1 MAKPATIQQNS
12 LWKSL
17 FMILNVEGQPTQSRI
32 SDNLLVIFC
41 YASITRVVISL
52 VLWLVISYQ
61 VEEQRLGNILP
72 IVDASLLTLYLL
84 ATPLQGLL
92 KERYLLIAL
101 AWATIIPLLTSSF
114 TMVLFYTTPIPE
126 MIEVQMGLIE
136 NFVIFYNIGLTLPIL
151 LIPLLIV
158 GWLYTRQTIIFYLI
172 GITIFDAVIIT
183 LFVPLGSRVLIAFFL
198 ILFRLLILAFVGLI
212 VNYLVT
218 IQRTQAKALRNYAT
232 TREHL
237 IASQERNRLAREL
250 HDTLAH
256 SLAAVT
262 VQLEA
267 VKVIWETQP
276 ERAKKLIDESTE
288 TVRSGLRETRR
299 ALQALRAETLE
310 SLGFSESIHEL
321 AKTIQARY
329 GFKVTAN
336 TMGDFTWLTNEQE
349 HVLYRI
355 VQEAMQNSA
364 KHAHAKHVSIQ
375 VQANDTV
382 IYMSI
387 KDDGIG
393 FDPKVIDGNA
403 HFGLQGMR
411 ERAQLIGA
419 DLSMTSQ
426 ANQGTTTKVRFER
439 TLNANTYL

>member
-1 MAKPATIQQNS
+1 
-12 LWKSL
+12 
-17 FMILNVEGQPTQSRI
+17 MILNVEGQQIQSRI
-32 SDNLLVIFC
+32 NDNLLVIFC

-72 IVDASLLTLYLL
+72 IVDASLLALYLL
-84 ATPLQGLL
+84 ATPLQRVL
-92 KERYLLIAL
+92 KERFLLIAL
-101 AWATIIPLLTSSF
+101 AWATIVPLLTSSF
-114 TMVLFYTTPIPE
+114 TMFLFYTTPIPE
-126 MIEVQMGLIE
+126 MIQVQMGLIE
-136 NFVIFYNIGLTLPIL
+136 NFVIFYNIGSTLPIL

-158 GWLYTRQTIIFYLI
+158 SWLYTRQTVIFYLI
-172 GITIFDAVIIT
+172 GITIFDVVMIT
-183 LFVPLGSRVLIAFFL
+183 LFVPLGSRVLIALFL
-198 ILFRLLILAFVGLI
+198 ILFRFLILAFVGVI

-218 IQRTQAKALRNYAT
+218 IQRTQANALRDYAT

-267 VKVIWETQP
+267 VKVIWEMQP
-276 ERAKKLIDESTE
+276 ERAKKLIDESAE
-288 TVRSGLRETRR
+288 TVRIGLQETRR

-321 AKTIQARY
+321 AKTTQARY

-393 FDPKVIDGNA
+393 FDSTVIDGNA

-419 DLSMTSQ
+419 ELSMTSQ
-426 ANQGTTTKVRFER
+426 VNQGTTTKVTFER